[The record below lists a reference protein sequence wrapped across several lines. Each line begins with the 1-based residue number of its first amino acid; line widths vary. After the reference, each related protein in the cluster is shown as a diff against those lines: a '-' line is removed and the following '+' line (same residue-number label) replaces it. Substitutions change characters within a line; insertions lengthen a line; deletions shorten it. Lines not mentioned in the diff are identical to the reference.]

1 MKKHNIPVVSL
12 VLLLSI
18 LAGCQ
23 TDVPATSLSSERPGA
38 SSAGEP
44 SSDPGSAY
52 SFDETEF
59 LTLYNRALE
68 QRKTGKKPSSPAPQ
82 DPSETGFGV
91 LPLDRETYG
100 TSAYAFL
107 PLQERE
113 LNEEEM
119 LQLAWGMEGLSGEEL
134 LKPEHARTG
143 ILSEEAGYEAL
154 LQNRAFHEEERR
166 RLLLLEPAY
175 LYDGRRASADPDG
188 APLLVRLQEDKE
200 FAILPLENLSEEGLL
215 HSLDVKYAGVSLA
228 EDLLPTEEELSY
240 QDLPAVLREA
250 NAKYHFYDGKLP
262 RYSAMLTQNDFTAE
276 KRNPMRETWNVIFLN
291 ETGDQFAAG
300 FRAAGGELS
309 GWVRYPPGY
318 FTDPDFAFPELPGE
332 GTEIS
337 GEERKKR
344 AADYA
349 LSILE
354 EAEVAS
360 AEQEGGYQDP
370 LYGAADWFAVRMKDG
385 GKVTLAVQKSSG
397 LILNVSILPQNP

>member
-59 LTLYNRALE
+59 LNLYNRALE
-68 QRKTGKKPSSPAPQ
+68 QRKTGEKPSSPTPQ

-228 EDLLPTEEELSY
+228 EDLLPTEEELS
-240 QDLPAVLREA
+240 
-250 NAKYHFYDGKLP
+250 
-262 RYSAMLTQNDFTAE
+262 
-276 KRNPMRETWNVIFLN
+276 
-291 ETGDQFAAG
+291 
-300 FRAAGGELS
+300 
-309 GWVRYPPGY
+309 
-318 FTDPDFAFPELPGE
+318 
-332 GTEIS
+332 
-337 GEERKKR
+337 
-344 AADYA
+344 
-349 LSILE
+349 
-354 EAEVAS
+354 
-360 AEQEGGYQDP
+360 
-370 LYGAADWFAVRMKDG
+370 
-385 GKVTLAVQKSSG
+385 
-397 LILNVSILPQNP
+397 